1 MKKLWNY
8 FAKIHIHVFTILVY
22 FFAFITGRFV
32 PLFIYFFIASIHE
45 LSHVIFAKIFGLK
58 VNKIEVYPF
67 GLSMNIDSLN
77 KIHPLK
83 SIIVLLAGPLSY
95 FISKTL
101 IIFCLKFDVIS
112 YNSYLIAND
121 INLLIL
127 MFNLLPIWPLDG
139 SKILFYLLSF
149 IISLKKC
156 YYFVIIVSFITTIIL
171 VILTFNNPQ
180 LVIITFLVFSQ
191 IELIIKYQYD
201 YYKTLLFRLNNPNLY
216 KIKIHQQKD
225 IFLPYE
231 NFYFDD
237 IIFLDER
244 CLIENILNRKKE

>member
-1 MKKLWNY
+1 MKKLLN
-8 FAKIHIHVFTILVY
+8 FLAKIHIHIFTILVY
-22 FFAFITGRFV
+22 LLAFITGRFV

-45 LSHVIFAKIFGLK
+45 LSHIVVAKIFRLK

-67 GLSMNIDSLN
+67 GLSANIDSLN
-77 KIHPLK
+77 KIHSLK

-95 FISKTL
+95 FLSKIL
-101 IIFCLKFDVIS
+101 IILSLKIDIIS
-112 YNSYLIAND
+112 YNSYQLANE

-127 MFNLLPIWPLDG
+127 LFNLLPIWPLDG

-149 IISLKKC
+149 FFSLKKC
-156 YYFVIIVSFITTIIL
+156 YYFVIILSFLSTISL
-171 VILTFNNPQ
+171 VFLTFNDPQ

-191 IELIIKYQYD
+191 IELIIKYQFD
-201 YYKTLLFRLNNPNLY
+201 YYKTLIYRLNNPNLF
-216 KIKIHQQKD
+216 KIKIHNKKD

-231 NFYFDD
+231 NYYFDD